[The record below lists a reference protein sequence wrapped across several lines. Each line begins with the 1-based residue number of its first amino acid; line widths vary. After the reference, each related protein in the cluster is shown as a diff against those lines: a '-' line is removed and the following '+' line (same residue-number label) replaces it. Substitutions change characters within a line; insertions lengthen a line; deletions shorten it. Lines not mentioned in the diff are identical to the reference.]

1 MFQRKP
7 RRFRRRPNNRSHT
20 SHVSGN
26 PKNRLGSGSFINGH
40 TRNNFR
46 PYLSAEKLFEKYNT
60 LAKEAMS
67 SGDKILSEN
76 YLQHADHFMRII
88 EDKNRN
94 QNQNKFNVVDKSIEN
109 KKNLSDNVEINQDKE
124 LKVEIN
130 QDKELKNK
138 D

>member
-7 RRFRRRPNNRSHT
+7 RRFKRRSNNRSHI

-26 PKNRLGSGSFINGH
+26 PKNRLGSSSFINGH

-46 PYLSAEKLFEKYNT
+46 PYLSAEKLFEKYNS

-67 SGDKILSEN
+67 SGDKTLSEN

-88 EDKNRN
+88 EDKNKN
-94 QNQNKFNVVDKSIEN
+94 QNLRKPDPIHKPAVDGKDLSQKNDINPDRVSDN
-109 KKNLSDNVEINQDKE
+109 KK
-124 LKVEIN
+124 
-130 QDKELKNK
+130 
-138 D
+138 

>member
-46 PYLSAEKLFEKYNT
+46 PYLSAEKLLEKYNT

-67 SGDKILSEN
+67 SGDKTLSEN

-94 QNQNKFNVVDKSIEN
+94 QNQNKLNVVDKSIEN
-109 KKNLSDNVEINQDKE
+109 KKNLLDNVEINQD
-124 LKVEIN
+124 N
-130 QDKELKNK
+130 ELKNK